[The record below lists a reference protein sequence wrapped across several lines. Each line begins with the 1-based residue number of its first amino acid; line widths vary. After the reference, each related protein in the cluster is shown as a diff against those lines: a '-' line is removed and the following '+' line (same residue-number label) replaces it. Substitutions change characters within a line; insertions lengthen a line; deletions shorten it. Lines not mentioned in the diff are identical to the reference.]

1 MPLSFSRNI
10 HIWSI
15 RFDWWSVEN
24 IITTIDSPHLWWCSG
39 SDVGMRPNYAT
50 PTHVS
55 TQNDDDNNNIKLET
69 HWQCLRGEL
78 MSMSSWVREY
88 ISTTNHQLQRSST
101 RGQEW
106 HSAIVHVIIKSWTTA
121 LHELW
126 MCGLIHARINTYT
139 INQEGKNFN
148 DPSTLKYKFL
158 LSISKVCFFII
169 ILHI

>member
-126 MCGLIHARINTYT
+126 MCGLNLC
-139 INQEGKNFN
+139 Q
-148 DPSTLKYKFL
+148 DKYLHHQSGRKELPWSLNIEILIFCYPFPKSL
-158 LSISKVCFFII
+158 L
-169 ILHI
+169 L